1 MLKYNN
7 KMKKFPLIK
16 NSNILAVFA
25 HPDDE
30 AFGPSGLIAY
40 LSEKN
45 NLYLLV
51 VTDGSAGKN
60 SSKSKLS
67 LSEIRKTEVKKSAKI
82 LGVKE
87 IYFFN
92 YGDGCLNNNLYK
104 EIRGKI
110 EKIIKK
116 FKIDYLL
123 TYEPRG
129 ISGHLD
135 HIFVSLVCS
144 HIAQK
149 NKKIKELFYFC
160 LSKKQ
165 RKIIGGDYF
174 IFFPPGYSQKEI
186 EYYFDY
192 KAYWNKKVKAIKTH
206 LSQKHDAI
214 QILKNLKKEEKKE
227 YYFSFKK
234 IKKALKI

>member
-1 MLKYNN
+1 
-7 KMKKFPLIK
+7 MKKFPLIR

-60 SSKSKLS
+60 SLTMKWS
-67 LSEIRKTEVKKSAKI
+67 LAEIRKKEVKKSAEI
-82 LGVKE
+82 LGIKE
-87 IYFFN
+87 TYFFD
-92 YGDGCLNNNLYK
+92 YGDGGLNNNLYK

-110 EKIIKK
+110 EKIIEKL
-116 FKIDYLL
+116 KIDYLL

-149 NKKIKELFYFC
+149 NKKIKDLFYYC

-165 RKIIGGDYF
+165 RKNINDYF

-192 KAYWNKKVKAIKTH
+192 KAYQNKKIKAIKTH
-206 LSQKHDAI
+206 ISQKHDAI
-214 QILKNLKKEEKKE
+214 QILKNLRKEEKKE

-234 IKKALKI
+234 IKKELIT